1 MTEAVIVVS
10 DTSAISNLIKIDKL
24 FILTGLFPKIV
35 IPPAVFSEIMQL
47 DQFDIPLQKFLEAY
61 SRGQMETQI
70 ATDSDEELTELRRTL
85 DKGESEAIIL
95 AGEIDADLLLMDERL
110 GRKIAIQRGLAVIG
124 LLGVLRLA
132 KQEKIIE
139 SVKPLLDDLR
149 HKAGFWFSN
158 DLYQEV
164 LTSVDE

>member
-1 MTEAVIVVS
+1 MTKSVIVVS
-10 DTSAISNLIKIDKL
+10 DTSAISNLIKIDQL
-24 FILTGLFPKIV
+24 SVLTALFPKII
-35 IPPAVFSEIMQL
+35 IPPAVFGELMQL
-47 DQFDIPLQKFLEAY
+47 DRFGISLQSFLEAY
-61 SRGQMETQI
+61 GRDQIQTQP
-70 ATDSDEELTELRRTL
+70 ATDFNEELAELRRTL

-95 AGEIDADLLLMDERL
+95 AGEIKADLLLMDERL

-149 HKAGFWFSN
+149 HKAGFWFS
-158 DLYQEV
+158 DGLYQEV
-164 LTSVDE
+164 LKSVDE